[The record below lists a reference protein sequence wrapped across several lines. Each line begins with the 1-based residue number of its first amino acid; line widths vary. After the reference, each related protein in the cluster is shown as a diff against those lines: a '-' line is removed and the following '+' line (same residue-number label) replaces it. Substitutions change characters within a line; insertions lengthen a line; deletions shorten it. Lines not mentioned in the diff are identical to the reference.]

1 MGILFYLLT
10 LFFIIN
16 YYADSIAGLPR
27 MYNHTIYSYL
37 KGGVVKKSHCYW
49 DLSTKAQICQS
60 SGSMDH
66 KQYIATGQSKK
77 KLHKNGHQ
85 TYDFSG
91 IETQT
96 SSVKPR
102 IITTAPRGSQLPTS

>member
-1 MGILFYLLT
+1 
-10 LFFIIN
+10 
-16 YYADSIAGLPR
+16 
-27 MYNHTIYSYL
+27 
-37 KGGVVKKSHCYW
+37 
-49 DLSTKAQICQS
+49 
-60 SGSMDH
+60 MDH